1 MAKFHHLYHG
11 GLGGM
16 IRPMYQSFLQG
27 GCCECPPQL
36 DPNAVVD
43 AEYLDKSVQLGQAGH
58 KGYTTAGMSRTLDWF
73 GNLVDHAYSFDDNK
87 CLVAGENQGRVQVGF
102 QQYIKCMK
110 IAQDDTLGL
119 VVIPPHSLM
128 QGVAVMVEVPESGVV
143 FDVVEQRS
151 GTVLGSVD
159 AATAGS
165 KWFALDAADQWLDKQ
180 RMVVLV
186 AKSYPAAGPK
196 NLRITVSPMITDLW
210 SGS

>member
-11 GLGGM
+11 GLGSM
-16 IRPMYQSFLQG
+16 IRPMYQSYLQG
-27 GCCECPPQL
+27 GCCDCPAEL

-43 AEYLDKSVQLGQAGH
+43 AAYLDKSVQLGQAGH
-58 KGYTTAGMSRTLDWF
+58 KGYTTAGMSRTLDWY
-73 GNLVDHAYSFDDNK
+73 GNLVDNGYAFDENK

-128 QGVAVMVEVPESGVV
+128 QGVAVMVEVAEAGVV
-143 FDVVEQRS
+143 FDVVEQRTGAVL
-151 GTVLGSVD
+151 GTVDTATVGSQ
-159 AATAGS
+159 
-165 KWFALDAADQWLDKQ
+165 WFALPAAKQWNKGQ
-180 RMVVLV
+180 RMVSLV

-196 NLRITVSPMITDLW
+196 QLRITVSPMTTDLW
-210 SGS
+210 NGS